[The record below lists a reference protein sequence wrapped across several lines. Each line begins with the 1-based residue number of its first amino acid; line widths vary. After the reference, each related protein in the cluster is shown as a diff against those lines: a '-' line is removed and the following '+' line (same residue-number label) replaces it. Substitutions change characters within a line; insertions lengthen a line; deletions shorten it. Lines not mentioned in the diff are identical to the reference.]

1 MAAVSPTVPPVAP
14 VLSSL
19 GPGMLNTHIIINLSS
34 KQGRN
39 LYNKTLAPLTIHFNG
54 VSKNVN
60 IFLSQLARK
69 AESSGWQTGTD
80 DIITI
85 SDRLAN
91 NKNMLSEYGC
101 LDDTENPITCGNLP
115 WDTDEKSLK

>member
-19 GPGMLNTHIIINLSS
+19 GPGMINTHIIIDLSS

-39 LYNKTLAPLTIHFNG
+39 LYNKTVAPLTIHFNG

-60 IFLSQLARK
+60 IFLSQLARR
-69 AESSGWQTGTD
+69 AESSGWQTGTG
-80 DIITI
+80 DIVTI
-85 SDRLAN
+85 SNRFAS
-91 NKNMLSEYGC
+91 NKNMLSEYER
-101 LDDTENPITCGNLP
+101 LND
-115 WDTDEKSLK
+115 